1 MSSDL
6 KDQTVE
12 GAQLIIDLQKTL
24 NEKFENEFFDKDS
37 MPIFY
42 ELIQA
47 ISFDKKLRIP
57 WDKL

>member
-24 NEKFENEFFDKDS
+24 NEKFENGFFEKDS